1 MQVSMDYTMRAIDM
15 GKLKLVLL
23 VVSEKGR

>member
-1 MQVSMDYTMRAIDM
+1 MQVSMDYTMRSIDM